1 MMLCP
6 LPTRATLQISGA
18 DRARFLQGQLTQDV
32 AGLTPEAVVSGAFL
46 SPQGRVLALTSLVER
61 DAAIVVV
68 VPAELAQA
76 LLERLRRFVLRS
88 KVALSLP
95 GEALAVAAVVPES
108 PGELDA
114 AFGAAR
120 GAAHQRL
127 SADLSLL
134 RLTDR
139 AVLIGPAAALAA
151 RLAPGV
157 TPASPAAFELAA
169 IRAGE
174 PSVVGATTEQWVPQM
189 LNLDLVG
196 AISFT
201 KGCYTGQ
208 EIVARTQNLGRIKR
222 RMFRYRS
229 ANLTAIPEP
238 GAPLTLEGTKVGEVV
253 RAAPAQSGVELLA
266 VVNLE
271 ARDQPLQ
278 TAAGAGLEPASL
290 PYAVS

>member
-1 MMLCP
+1 MKLCP
-6 LPTRATLQISGA
+6 LPTRVTLKIAGP

-32 AGLTPEAVVSGAFL
+32 AGLTVDAVVCAAFL
-46 SPQGRVLALTSLVER
+46 SPQGRVLAVTTLVER
-61 DAAIVVV
+61 DEAIVLV
-68 VPAELAQA
+68 VPAELAGA

-88 KVALSLP
+88 KVTLSLP

-114 AFGAAR
+114 AFGAAPA
-120 GAAHQRL
+120 GAHQHL
-127 SADLSLL
+127 GTGLSLL

-139 AVLIGPAAALAA
+139 AVLIGPAAALV
-151 RLAPGV
+151 APHGGRV
-157 TPASPAAFELAA
+157 TPGSPAAFELAA

-174 PSVVGATTEQWVPQM
+174 PSVVGATTESWVPQM
-189 LNLDLVG
+189 LNLDLLG

-229 ANLTAIPEP
+229 ADAAIPGP
-238 GAPLTLEGTKVGEVV
+238 GDPLTLEGTKVGEVV
-253 RAAPAQSGVELLA
+253 RAAPAESGAELLA

-271 ARDQPLQ
+271 ARNRPLEL
-278 TAAGAGLEPASL
+278 AGGARLEPAPL